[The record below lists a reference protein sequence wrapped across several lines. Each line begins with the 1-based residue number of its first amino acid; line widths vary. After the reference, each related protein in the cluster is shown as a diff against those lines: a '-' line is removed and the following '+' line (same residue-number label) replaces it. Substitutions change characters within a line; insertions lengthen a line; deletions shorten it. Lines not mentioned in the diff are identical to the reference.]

1 MIFLGKVLTYL
12 SANQLFLLA
21 LCLGLGVLLGKV
33 KMGKFPMNATLGTL
47 FVAFTINL
55 LFHVGYNE
63 VTAAFSASEMKELG
77 IKMVADLSYPDMLSS
92 LFFALFSFAL
102 GYSAGPDFW
111 ETLRKNGL
119 KQIGI
124 HALMVVFYC
133 ACAVGVTM
141 GTCSLL
147 GITHLGNVNGLMAGA
162 QTQSSILGL
171 LKTGEDSAQKQ
182 LIQGNQ
188 MVIFGLTYVI
198 GVLLMSLFAQFI
210 APRLLGTTL
219 PSAVKKYIDAATEKK
234 QFSGPADSVI
244 PTKAIQQRAYR
255 VMPGSPAI
263 GKTVE
268 EFETAGKRRF
278 EVITIHRGS
287 DYLEEDLFQS
297 TKIKQD
303 DVLVIVGDARA
314 IFNVRDKYLEETVD
328 NKYLSTELQS
338 AEIVITEK
346 EEELEKDKRDI
357 RLAITNRGVLLQD
370 VQRKGRRLAPGDA
383 DKLEAGDILHVTGLK
398 REIDALA
405 KDYGYI
411 KDNGAPSSIPAVAL
425 ALAAAVLLG
434 SISLFGLSIGTSCCI
449 TLLGMACGII
459 NQRSPRVAHVPA
471 PALSFIRTLGLNLF
485 IASKTLNSA
494 LDPQKLFN
502 TEMLMVLIAALVIAV
517 LPALIS
523 LFFGK
528 RVLKMDPVT
537 LLGSLC
543 GSATC
548 TPALT
553 ALEDATGSTVF
564 TSGYTPAYVISN
576 VLLTVAGIVVMA
588 LM

>member
-1 MIFLGKVLTYL
+1 MIFLGRVLTYL

-47 FVAFTINL
+47 FVAFVINL
-55 LFHVGYNE
+55 LFHVGINE
-63 VTAAFSASEMKELG
+63 VTAALSAANLDMKKLG
-77 IKMVADLSYPDMLSS
+77 IELVPNLSYPDMLSN

-111 ETLRKNGL
+111 ETMRKNGL

-133 ACAVGVTM
+133 ACVVGVTM

-147 GITHLGNVNGLMAGA
+147 GITHPGNVNGLLAGA
-162 QTQSSILGL
+162 QTQSAILDQ
-171 LKTGEDSAQKQ
+171 LKTGDDPAQKQ

-188 MVIFGLTYVI
+188 MVIFGLTYII
-198 GVLLMSLFAQFI
+198 GVLLMTLFAQFV

-268 EFETAGKRRF
+268 EFEIAGKRRF

-297 TKIKQD
+297 TKIEQG
-303 DVLVIVGDARA
+303 DVLVLVGDARA

-328 NKYLSTELQS
+328 NQYLSMELQS

-346 EEELEKDKRDI
+346 EEDLEKDKRDI

-383 DKLEAGDILHVTGLK
+383 GKLEAGDMLHVTGLK

-449 TLLGMACGII
+449 TLLGIMGTMLYYNVKLSLYIFLVI
-459 NQRSPRVAHVPA
+459 PVIVAATCVFRHFTRKIYRAIRAKISELNGFVAEHVSGSVEA
-471 PALSFIRTLGLNLF
+471 F
-485 IASKTLNSA
+485 
-494 LDPQKLFN
+494 
-502 TEMLMVLIAALVIAV
+502 AALMNARAA
-517 LPALIS
+517 ALGADARFVTPNGLDAAGHGASARAMASSASRSVPYS
-523 LFFGK
+523 LRK
-528 RVLKMDPVT
+528 RLIRMM
-537 LLGSLC
+537 
-543 GSATC
+543 
-548 TPALT
+548 
-553 ALEDATGSTVF
+553 E
-564 TSGYTPAYVISN
+564 
-576 VLLTVAGIVVMA
+576 
-588 LM
+588 